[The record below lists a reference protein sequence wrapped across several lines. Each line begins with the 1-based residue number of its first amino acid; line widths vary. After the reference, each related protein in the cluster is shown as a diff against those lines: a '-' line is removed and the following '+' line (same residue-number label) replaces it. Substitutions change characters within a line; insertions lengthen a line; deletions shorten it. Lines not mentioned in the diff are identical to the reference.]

1 MSTISTIVPKSVK
14 LTKWTIGLAL
24 SAALVGCGGGGEDAV
39 STLPIVAGANLTAA
53 PITAANAAALAPA
66 GAFTFPTGFSGTT
79 GAGAV
84 VLPANTTVAL
94 PTATTFSITSGA
106 GGTATG
112 TTTFGSCIFNVTA
125 STVPGIVAPIAI
137 TVNPCTLTVNVQ
149 GDVVG
154 TTNTDAATLTLGG
167 NSSNSVNVSVT
178 VGADGSVVISGTQVG
193 TVAVVFGTG
202 ATGGGG

>member
-39 STLPIVAGANLTAA
+39 STLPIVAGANLTA

-66 GAFTFPTGFSGTT
+66 GAFTFATGFSGN
-79 GAGAV
+79 AGAV
-84 VLPANTTVAL
+84 VLPAGTTVAL
-94 PTATTFSITSGA
+94 PTATTFSIASG

-112 TTTFGSCIFNVTA
+112 NTTFGSCICNVTA
-125 STVPGIVAPIAI
+125 STVAGIVAPTAI
-137 TVNPCTLTVNVQ
+137 TVDPCTLTVNTQ
-149 GDVVG
+149 GNVVG

-178 VGADGSVVISGTQVG
+178 VGSDGSVVISGTQVG
-193 TVAVVFGTG
+193 TVEVVFGTG

>member
-1 MSTISTIVPKSVK
+1 MSTISTIASRSVE

-39 STLPIVAGANLTAA
+39 STLPIVAGANLAA

-66 GAFTFPTGFSGTT
+66 GAFTFPTGFSGN
-79 GAGAV
+79 AGAV
-84 VLPANTTVAL
+84 VLAGATTVAL
-94 PTATTFSITSGA
+94 PTATTFAITNG

-112 TTTFGSCIFNVTA
+112 NTTFGSCIFNVTA
-125 STVPGIVAPIAI
+125 STVPGIVAPTAI
-137 TVNPCTLTVNVQ
+137 TVNPCTLTVDTS

-154 TTNTDAATLTLGG
+154 TTNTDGATLNLGG
-167 NSSNSVNVSVT
+167 SSSNSVNVTVT
-178 VGADGSVVISGTQVG
+178 VAADGSVVVNSTQVG